1 MRSTVLRTAGAA
13 LVLTFATT
21 LPARAQNV
29 YAYLYEPDRI
39 HSDNQL
45 FLNLAV
51 RDAGLAPAVLNPLL
65 PRLRSV
71 DSDLP
76 VILFIARQTGR
87 PVDAIV
93 DLRARGLSWAAVFS
107 RLGISYDTL
116 FTGIDRDPGPYY
128 RSTWTYWTAHRTAP
142 RFTDFQVREL
152 ARLQLAQ
159 RLANVP
165 LIEVAR
171 VRNPVV
177 VVADKHGRP
186 WARALGVPPGH
197 GGVPPGHG
205 GVPPG
210 QVKNGVAPGHRE
222 VVAVPVAPRREVV
235 RIEEHGNGK
244 VKVKEKEHGHEGG
257 DNEHADHGGKGDKGD
272 KGDKGKGNGKGKGHG
287 KE

>member
-1 MRSTVLRTAGAA
+1 MRRTALRTAAAA
-13 LVLTFATT
+13 LVLTAATT
-21 LPARAQNV
+21 VPARAQNV

-39 HSDNQL
+39 HNDSQL

-93 DLRARGLSWAAVFS
+93 DLRSRGLTWAEVFR

-128 RSTWTYWTAHRTAP
+128 RSTWTYWTAHRAAP
-142 RFTDFQVREL
+142 SFTDLQVREL

-165 LIEVAR
+165 IIEVAR

-186 WARALGVPPGH
+186 WARAMGVPPGH
-197 GGVPPGHG
+197 R
-205 GVPPG
+205 
-210 QVKNGVAPGHRE
+210 A
-222 VVAVPVAPRREVV
+222 AVRA
-235 RIEEHGNGK
+235 EERDNGK
-244 VKVKEKEHGHEGG
+244 VKFKEKEKEHGHDEGEG
-257 DNEHADHGGKGDKGD
+257 HGDHGGKDKGD
-272 KGDKGKGNGKGKGHG
+272 KGDKGGKGKGKGHG

>member
-1 MRSTVLRTAGAA
+1 MRRTALRTAAAA
-13 LVLTFATT
+13 LVLTAATT
-21 LPARAQNV
+21 VPARARHV

-39 HSDNQL
+39 HNDSQL

-51 RDAGLAPAVLNPLL
+51 RDAGSAPAVLNPLL

-71 DSDLP
+71 DADLP

-93 DLRARGLSWAAVFS
+93 DLRARGLSWSEVFR

-128 RSTWTYWTAHRTAP
+128 RSTWSYWTAHRAAP
-142 RFTDFQVREL
+142 RFTDIQVREL

-165 LIEVAR
+165 IIEVAR
-171 VRNPVV
+171 VRHPVV
-177 VVADKHGRP
+177 VVADKRGRP
-186 WARALGVPPGH
+186 WARAMGGPPGH

-210 QVKNGVAPGHRE
+210 QVKNGVPPGHRA
-222 VVAVPVAPRREVV
+222 AVRA
-235 RIEEHGNGK
+235 EERDNGK
-244 VKVKEKEHGHEGG
+244 VKFKEKEKEHGHDEGEG
-257 DNEHADHGGKGDKGD
+257 HGDHGGKDKGD
-272 KGDKGKGNGKGKGHG
+272 KGDKGGKGKGKGHG

>member
-1 MRSTVLRTAGAA
+1 MRINAIRTIGGAILLAVTVM
-13 LVLTFATT
+13 T

-29 YAYLYEPDRI
+29 YAYLYDPARVTTD
-39 HSDNQL
+39 DQL

-51 RDAGLAPAVLNPLL
+51 RDAGLTRTMLDPLL
-65 PRLRSV
+65 PRVRSL

-93 DLRARGLSWAAVFS
+93 ALRAQGASWADVF
-107 RLGISYDTL
+107 RQLGIRYDTL

-128 RSTWTYWTAHRTAP
+128 RSTWSYWTAHRDRP
-142 RFTDFQVREL
+142 QFTDVQIGEL

-159 RLANVP
+159 RIAGVP
-165 LIEVAR
+165 IYEVAR

-177 VVADKHGRP
+177 VVADRRGRP
-186 WARALGVPPGH
+186 WTARAVGVPPGH

-210 QVKNGVAPGHRE
+210 QVKNGVPPGHRD
-222 VVAVPVAPRREVV
+222 VVNVENA
-235 RIEEHGNGK
+235 GK
-244 VKVKEKEHGHEGG
+244 VKVKEKGHDRDDG
-257 DNEHADHGGKGDKGD
+257 DHRDH
-272 KGDKGKGNGKGKGHG
+272 GDKGKARGQGQGKGKGKGHG
-287 KE
+287 KH

>member
-1 MRSTVLRTAGAA
+1 LTAAA
-13 LVLTFATT
+13 SV
-21 LPARAQNV
+21 PARAQNV
-29 YAYLYEPDRI
+29 YAYLYEPERI
-39 HSDNQL
+39 HTDNQL

-65 PRLRSV
+65 PRIRSV

-93 DLRARGLSWAAVFS
+93 DLRARGLSWAEVFR

-128 RSTWTYWTAHRTAP
+128 RSTWTYWNAHRTAP
-142 RFTDFQVREL
+142 SFTDLQVREF

-165 LIEVAR
+165 VIEVAR
-171 VRNPVV
+171 VRSPVV
-177 VVADKHGRP
+177 FVADKHGRP
-186 WARALGVPPGH
+186 WAHAVGVPPGH

-210 QVKNGVAPGHRE
+210 QVKNGVPPGHRE
-222 VVAVPVAPRREVV
+222 AVRV
-235 RIEEHGNGK
+235 EEHDKVK
-244 VKVKEKEHGHEGG
+244 VKVKEKGHGDHDEG
-257 DNEHADHGGKGDKGD
+257 EDHGGKDKGDKD
-272 KGDKGKGNGKGKGHG
+272 KGDKGKGDKGKGKGKGHG

>member
-1 MRSTVLRTAGAA
+1 MRRTALRTAAA
-13 LVLTFATT
+13 VVALTAATT

-29 YAYLYEPDRI
+29 YAYLYEPERI
-39 HSDNQL
+39 HNDNQL

-51 RDAGLAPAVLNPLL
+51 RDVGVTAAVLNPLL

-93 DLRARGLSWAAVFS
+93 DLRARGLTWAEVFR

-116 FTGIDRDPGPYY
+116 FTGLDRDPGPYY
-128 RSTWTYWTAHRTAP
+128 RSTWTYWTAHREAP
-142 RFTDFQVREL
+142 RFTDLQVREL

-165 LIEVAR
+165 VIEVAR

-177 VVADKHGRP
+177 FVADKHGRP
-186 WARALGVPPGH
+186 WARAMGVPPGH

-210 QVKNGVAPGHRE
+210 QVKNGIPPGHRE
-222 VVAVPVAPRREVV
+222 VVAVPVVPRREVV
-235 RIEEHGNGK
+235 RVEERDKGK
-244 VKVKEKEHGHEGG
+244 VKFKERDNDHGHHGEG
-257 DNEHADHGGKGDKGD
+257 DNDHCP
-272 KGDKGKGNGKGKGHG
+272 HSQHRHW
-287 KE
+287 